1 MMWPGPRDDLAPDII
16 GDGGEDSG
24 LLARWPWLARITRRA
39 GSSRLRW
46 AAGALLA
53 GAAAAVAVLVLP
65 ASHPGTGSGHPALV
79 PPAGQDHRP
88 PMPISSLMT
97 GTVGPGGVFAG
108 GSADGRLWQLA
119 VQDIA
124 APGARCQPGVTLN
137 GNDADPLFPS
147 PAPLTPA
154 GNLAFMTLG
163 SAMPGVG
170 FAVIQVPAAT
180 AWVWLEPA
188 PINGLM
194 LGLPP
199 ATISSCGERFRLVG
213 FAYPLAGTLRIH
225 ESSATRSVSYTV
237 PPAFS
242 APQPSLAAPQVDG
255 VWQDM
260 DVTRAQVATATLAT
274 GRAFGQQ
281 WSIQLGFGTAGDC
294 FTLSTAY
301 IDDSANAKPEQASFC
316 GPVSTPQ
323 GRDTIMALAL
333 GSPASSGQGVGYAV
347 SVSPGTAHLTA
358 QLSTGATFPVT
369 PVVVD
374 GRRYAA
380 FFVPGPAHLTC
391 LKWDNAADREIAH
404 IRDLPEYG
412 YTQFQP

>member
-1 MMWPGPRDDLAPDII
+1 MML
-16 GDGGEDSG
+16 
-24 LLARWPWLARITRRA
+24 
-39 GSSRLRW
+39 
-46 AAGALLA
+46 
-53 GAAAAVAVLVLP
+53 
-65 ASHPGTGSGHPALV
+65 
-79 PPAGQDHRP
+79 
-88 PMPISSLMT
+88 
-97 GTVGPGGVFAG
+97 GTVGPGGVFAL

-124 APGARCQPGVTLN
+124 DPGARCQPGVTLN

-154 GNLAFMTLG
+154 GNLAFVTLG

-180 AWVWLEPA
+180 AWVWLESA
-188 PINGLM
+188 PINGQM
-194 LGLPP
+194 LGLQPV
-199 ATISSCGERFRLVG
+199 TINSCGERFRLVG

-225 ESSATRSVSYTV
+225 ESSATRSVSYAV

-255 VWQDM
+255 VWQDT

-274 GRAFGQQ
+274 GRTFGQQ

-301 IDDSANAKPEQASFC
+301 VDDSANAKPEQTSFC

-323 GRDTIMALAL
+323 GPDTIMAMAL

-358 QLSTGATFPVT
+358 QLSTGAAFPVT

-380 FFVPGPAHLTC
+380 FFVPSPAHLTY
-391 LKWDNAADREIAH
+391 LTWDNAAGLEIAR
-404 IRDLPEYG
+404 IRDLPVYG
-412 YTQFQP
+412 YTQFKP